1 MHIGIQLVGRHPCLW
16 CQVRRDE
23 LAIPPEERQS
33 TPQLRSLQTLQH
45 NYLGFTT
52 LSGGDLRKAKQH
64 CNVIGKSFFLIP
76 LDQVIIQSICF
87 CANLNEAFSLID
99 MSPRPAHKPRYI
111 LSPLHPL
118 GSGLQP
124 AGCQSC
130 YKEYCECLREMAE
143 LQGGKQHLEE
153 EAAILDQAVTFLSLQ
168 TTSTN
173 SPNLLSQMQDGAR
186 VRRTQIADLV
196 RLTEMKRPC
205 STFYIHTR
213 RGD

>member
-1 MHIGIQLVGRHPCLW
+1 MTGLCTHRDKSTRVFLSGDFEFLCRAHGISGASGKLHMCIRIHMHIGIQLVGRHPCLW

-130 YKEYCECLREMAE
+130 
-143 LQGGKQHLEE
+143 
-153 EAAILDQAVTFLSLQ
+153 
-168 TTSTN
+168 
-173 SPNLLSQMQDGAR
+173 
-186 VRRTQIADLV
+186 
-196 RLTEMKRPC
+196 
-205 STFYIHTR
+205 
-213 RGD
+213 